1 MKVNTAEEL
10 KAAFEEWRSQKKHP
24 REAIP
29 EDLLERARR
38 AIDVHGWS
46 AIRKATK
53 VEARCVG
60 IESAGDGGP
69 KRRAPKVAVPS
80 FSRVE
85 LAASA
90 TASRPFAEVE
100 TRAGLKVRLFASDT
114 ETLGLLSALCGVGGG
129 R

>member
-29 EDLLERARR
+29 EDLLERTRR

-46 AIRKATK
+46 AVRKATK
-53 VEARCVG
+53 VEARRAG
-60 IESAGDGGP
+60 IERAGNLGQ
-69 KRRAPKVAVPS
+69 KRRVRKVAVPS

-85 LAASA
+85 LGMAA

-100 TRAGLKVRLFASDT
+100 TRAGLKVRLFASDM

>member
-10 KAAFEEWRSQKKHP
+10 RAAFEDWRSQKKHP

-29 EDLLERARR
+29 ENLLERTRR
-38 AIDVHGWS
+38 AIDVHGWR

-53 VEARCVG
+53 VEARRVG
-60 IESAGDGGP
+60 MDGGP
-69 KRRAPKVAVPS
+69 KRRVLNVNVAVPS

-85 LAASA
+85 LAARG
-90 TASRPFAEVE
+90 TASRPPFAEVE
-100 TRAGLKVRLFASDT
+100 TRAGLKIRLFASDT
-114 ETLGLLSALCGVGGG
+114 QTLGLLSALCGVGGG